1 MNLTDGLI
9 GQAMHEAGFDKSD
22 GKDGVTPAKMVRVV
36 CNKFLCDQILVLEL
50 KKYLWTARTV
60 FVAYEDS
67 RAPWPN

>member
-50 KKYLWTARTV
+50 KKYLWR
-60 FVAYEDS
+60 
-67 RAPWPN
+67 